1 MRSPAE
7 LNVVA
12 LQDLKVLEVRVTEAV
27 LTWPARLSSPYG
39 SLNMFKYCTSLS
51 ELHANVLDAY
61 FLDSIGSI
69 PSLKHLHVFKSFGED
84 TSRDDTKLVIFF
96 AQLLCHRNLQSVVV
110 SDLNAGKIL
119 PKTERFCNEAGVKYT
134 VIRG

>member
-7 LNVVA
+7 LNAIA
-12 LQDLKVLEVRVTEAV
+12 LQDLKVLDVRVTKAV

-39 SLNMFKYCTSLS
+39 SLNMLKYCTSLE
-51 ELHANVLDAY
+51 ELHANVIDAY
-61 FLDSIGSI
+61 FLDSI

-110 SDLNAGKIL
+110 SELNAGKIL
-119 PKTERFCNEAGVKYT
+119 PKTVRFCNEAGVKYT